1 MRWARIREQVRRRS
15 LLVLKVEPYDAIIIG
30 SGQAGGPLSTAL
42 VEAGRRTILV
52 EREHIG
58 GTCINE
64 GCTPTKTMVASAKS
78 AYAARRARD
87 YGVELSPPIAVS
99 MEAVRG
105 RKRGIVDQFR
115 NHSRD
120 AIVAGGVT
128 ILMGE
133 ARFVTQHEIAVKK
146 QDGTEAWL
154 SAPLIVI
161 DAGGRPATPKIAG
174 IDSVPTL
181 NSTSIM
187 ELSEVPEHLM
197 VLGGGYVGVEFA
209 QMFRRFGSRVTI
221 IQSTSSLLNR
231 EDGDVAAAVA
241 SILREDGIEVLL
253 NATARLIASHE
264 STVSVTADIDGEPRM
279 VTGSHLLVA
288 TGRVPNTE
296 RLHLADAGV
305 ATDDGGFVKVDEH
318 LQTNVDG
325 IYATGD
331 IAGNPPFTHISFDDY
346 RVLKD
351 NLIDGG
357 ARSTRDRFV
366 PYTVFID
373 PQLGRVGMT
382 EADARKIGR
391 PIRVARMGMD
401 SVARALEVG
410 QSRGFMKAIVDAE
423 TGHILGCAILGMEG
437 GEIMA
442 MLEIAMM
449 GKLTYHDL
457 VNGIFAHPTLAE
469 AFNNL
474 FQSWA

>member
-1 MRWARIREQVRRRS
+1 MPE
-15 LLVLKVEPYDAIIIG
+15 VEPYDAIIIG

-42 VEAGRRTILV
+42 VKAGRRTVLV

-64 GCTPTKTMVASAKS
+64 GCTPTKTMVASAQS
-78 AYAARRARD
+78 ANAARRAGE
-87 YGVELSPPIAVS
+87 YGVELSLPIAVS
-99 MEAVRG
+99 METVRR

-133 ARFVTQHEIAVKK
+133 ARFVTQHEVVVRK
-146 QDGTEAWL
+146 QDGTEARL

-187 ELSEVPEHLM
+187 ELSAVPDHLL

-221 IQSTSSLLNR
+221 VQSTASLLNR
-231 EDGDVAAAVA
+231 EDEDVAAAVA
-241 SILREDGIEVLL
+241 AILREDGIEILL
-253 NATARLIASHE
+253 NAKAKLIE
-264 STVSVTADIDGEPRM
+264 SDGSGVSVAADIEREQR
-279 VTGSHLLVA
+279 VVAGSHLLVA
-288 TGRVPNTE
+288 TGRVPNTDT
-296 RLHLADAGV
+296 LDLPVAGI
-305 ATDDGGFVKVDEH
+305 ATDERGYVKVDDH
-318 LQTNVDG
+318 LQTNVEG
-325 IYATGD
+325 VYATGD
-331 IAGNPPFTHISFDDY
+331 IAGSPPFTHISFDDY
-346 RVLKD
+346 RILKD

-357 ARSTRDRFV
+357 TRNTCDRLV

-382 EADARKIGR
+382 EQGARKTGR
-391 PIRVARMGMD
+391 PIRVAKMGMD

-410 QSRGFMKAIVDAE
+410 QSRGFMKAVVDAE
-423 TGHILGCAILGMEG
+423 TDHILGCAVLGMEG
-437 GEIMA
+437 GEMMA

-449 GKLTYHDL
+449 GNLTYHDL

-474 FQSWA
+474 FQSWM